1 MPGEIKYTKTTGDT
15 FGATLRSPL
24 GYKLVVTGT
33 LDLVEPEIDGHEPML
48 GNPALVHNT
57 WAYAKHRTLADAAED
72 DKEKKSHLAQAK
84 THEQA
89 ATGIAELAESIGP
102 VVRRAWCSG
111 CLSMSDH
118 RKVEREGLGIPI
130 CLCTACGSPTLK
142 CASPT
147 CDKMAVRKLG
157 AIRVPQFCAEH
168 RHEIP
173 SFSRANEK
181 VQRLEEYAEL
191 LEFEAT
197 NLSRVSRITL
207 ASTAAAGAVAT
218 GGILAAPALGGI
230 VGSLAG
236 YTGAAASSYG
246 LAFLGGGAVAAGG
259 FGMAGGTYV
268 VAAMGAALGGA
279 LGTSVTNAYVG
290 EDKSFRI
297 EKFIDGPGTPVIVAR
312 GFSTEKD
319 RNWAAAMDA
328 VENRYPDSPI
338 YRLHWGSRELN
349 ALGVLLI
356 KNLGVKQVMGV
367 AMGLAARASKTA
379 KLGPLAP
386 VILTSDIMKNPWH
399 TAKVRADRT
408 GVALAG
414 ILAHTEL
421 EDVILVGHSLGGRA
435 MITAAETLATSK
447 DGPSVKQVHIL
458 GAAEGQKSD
467 WRLLNE
473 SVSDKVH
480 NYYSTRDGVLKYLYT
495 TAQGGSTAVGLKG
508 FRTSYPNIADHD
520 VSDEVGGHSE
530 YFAKVQLR

>member
-1 MPGEIKYTKTTGDT
+1 MPGTISYSELSADT

-33 LDLVEPEIDGHEPML
+33 LEVVEPEIDGHEPML

-57 WAYAKHRTLADAAED
+57 WAYAKHETLAKESSNE
-72 DKEKKSHLAQAK
+72 KEKKSHLNQAK
-84 THEQA
+84 AHAEA
-89 ATGIAELAESIGP
+89 ATGIAELAESLGP
-102 VVRRAWCSG
+102 VVRRTWCSG
-111 CLSMSDH
+111 CLTMSDH
-118 RKVEREGLGIPI
+118 KKVEREGLGVPI
-130 CLCTACGSPTLK
+130 CLCTSCGSPTLK
-142 CASPT
+142 CALPT
-147 CDKMAVRKLG
+147 CDNMAVRKLG

-168 RHEIP
+168 KHEIP
-173 SFSRANEK
+173 SFSRAHDK
-181 VQRLEEYAEL
+181 VKRLEDYSEL
-191 LEFEAT
+191 LEYEGANF
-197 NLSRVSRITL
+197 SRISRITL

-218 GGILAAPALGGI
+218 GGILAAPALGGV

-236 YTGAAASSYG
+236 YSGAAASSYG
-246 LAFLGGGAVAAGG
+246 LAFLGGGAISAGG
-259 FGMAGGTYV
+259 FGMVGGTYA

-279 LGTSVTNAYVG
+279 LGTSVTNAYVS

-319 RNWAAAMDA
+319 RNWASAMDA
-328 VENRYPDSPI
+328 VEARYPNSPI
-338 YRLHWGSRELN
+338 YRLHWGSKELN

-367 AMGLAARASKTA
+367 AAGFAARASKAA

-386 VILTSDIMKNPWH
+386 IILTTDLLKNPWH

-421 EDVILVGHSLGGRA
+421 DNVILVGHSLGGRA

-447 DGPSVKQVHIL
+447 SGPSIDQIHVL
-458 GAAEGQKSD
+458 GAAEGQGSD
-467 WRLLNE
+467 WRLLNG

-480 NYYSTRDGVLKYLYT
+480 NYYSTNDGVLKYLYT
-495 TAQGGSTAVGLKG
+495 TAQAGSTAVGFKG
-508 FRTSYPNIADHD
+508 FQTSYANIADHD
-520 VSDEVGGHSE
+520 VSDTVGGHSE
-530 YFAKVQLR
+530 YFTKVALK